1 MRALILGGAVALVSV
16 ATVLAGGVLAA
27 GQMAPPPGDYR
38 IDAETTTTVPA
49 GPMVMKTV
57 QRVDG
62 ATGDTSVEQIAPD
75 GTVTRQAYPGQGPNH
90 WCVKGPSAPPPG
102 AVACANRSVAALP
115 GGGFSQEAVCGGG
128 QLIADAFR
136 KLPDGRWER
145 TFQANRVIPSAAPA
159 DPRTQAA
166 MAPVIAQIEAQIRS
180 GPPAEAEA
188 ARQQLVALK
197 ASLGGGAL
205 PAGDTTV
212 TTREVWTKV
221 SDRCG

>member
-1 MRALILGGAVALVSV
+1 MRVLILGGAVALASV
-16 ATVLAGGVLAA
+16 ATVLAAD
-27 GQMAPPPGDYR
+27 QMAPPPGDYR

-62 ATGDTSVEQIAPD
+62 ATGNTSVEQIAPD

-90 WCVKGPSAPPPG
+90 WCVKGPSAPPPR

-128 QLIADAFR
+128 QRIADAFR

-145 TFQANRVIPSAAPA
+145 SFQANRVIPSAAPV

-188 ARQQLVALK
+188 AKQQLAALK

-205 PAGDTTV
+205 PDGDTTI
-212 TTREVWTKV
+212 TTREIWTKV
-221 SDRCG
+221 SDGCG